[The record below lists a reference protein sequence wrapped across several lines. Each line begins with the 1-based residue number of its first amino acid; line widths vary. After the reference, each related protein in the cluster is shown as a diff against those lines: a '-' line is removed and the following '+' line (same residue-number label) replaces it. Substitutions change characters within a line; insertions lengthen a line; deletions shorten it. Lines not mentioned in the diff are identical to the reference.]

1 MAQKQKKNK
10 KWNLWLILV
19 ILFVVAVVVVYFIW
33 NSSFKGEEDEL
44 EPSDNTWIEN
54 KNDDGGD
61 SESEIVEKPKVVQ
74 YDGDDPNTLDE
85 LSGVV
90 TYAGVVEDKLM
101 IRINIDQ
108 YLEVGE
114 CTLIL
119 TRNGENIY
127 SSSTG
132 IVSNVTIATCEGFD
146 VPVAGLG
153 QGNMEIEINIT
164 SNGKSGLI
172 RSEVS
177 I

>member
-1 MAQKQKKNK
+1 M
-10 KWNLWLILV
+10 
-19 ILFVVAVVVVYFIW
+19 
-33 NSSFKGEEDEL
+33 
-44 EPSDNTWIEN
+44 
-54 KNDDGGD
+54 
-61 SESEIVEKPKVVQ
+61 
-74 YDGDDPNTLDE
+74 
-85 LSGVV
+85 

-114 CTLIL
+114 CALSL

-132 IVSNVTIATCEGFD
+132 IISNVTTATCEGFD
-146 VPVAGLG
+146 VPAAGLG
-153 QGNMEIEINIT
+153 QGNIEIEINIT